1 MKIFSLTSV
10 LFLLLT
16 GFNCLAQTNFV
27 KGYYVTFGLDTVH
40 GLIEYRTKERNT
52 KFCSYKA
59 SHNAPAT
66 KYTPDEVY
74 SYVLDDKVI
83 YRGYSVKKMGESE
96 NVFLEVLVKGSLNF
110 LKSYGSTYYLE
121 TKEGKLIDLPVPD
134 KKLITIDY
142 KTYLSKV
149 RYTKGVLRS
158 LMADYPELL
167 RKVDN
172 TPLSFTLVKNIVIEY
187 NQVENHKLTFVE
199 EAAPINIKPHIS
211 FGLTT
216 SARYS
221 RMGISDKEFGSIDPT
236 KSWSIAAGGLAQLF
250 IPTIDENIR
259 LNYSLLYGKNSFYFS
274 QNTLYNNNDIFINF
288 SEIRNGFTIE
298 KGFPQ
303 AFGIFVEGGLAH
315 SYTFSRTYSWRQED
329 FLLNSIDTEYIQKE
343 NLISPGYLGP
353 VIGFGKGFRL
363 GEKLQLV
370 SAVKY
375 SWLKGLNKDF
385 SQSTNHSAAFEINLL
400 YK

>member
-1 MKIFSLTSV
+1 MKIFSLTSL

-16 GFNCLAQTNFV
+16 GFECLAQTNFV

-52 KFCSYKA
+52 KFCTYKA
-59 SHNAPAT
+59 SHNDPAT

-74 SYVLDDKVI
+74 SYVLEDKVI
-83 YRGYSVKKMGESE
+83 YRGYSVRKMGESE

-110 LKSYGSTYYLE
+110 LKSYGATYYLE

-167 RKVDN
+167 RQVDN
-172 TPLSFTLVKNIVIEY
+172 TPLSLTLVKNTVIEY
-187 NQVENHKLTFVE
+187 NQLEDHKLLFVE
-199 EAAPINIKPHIS
+199 EPAPIVIKPHVS
-211 FGLTT
+211 FGPAT

-221 RMGISDKEFGSIDPT
+221 RMGMRDKEFGSIDPT
-236 KSWSIAAGGLAQLF
+236 TSWSVAVGGLAQLF
-250 IPTIDENIR
+250 IPTIDETIR
-259 LNYSLLYGKNSFYFS
+259 LNYSLLYGKNNFYFS
-274 QNTLYNNNDIFINF
+274 QTTVHNNNDIFISF
-288 SEIRNGFTIE
+288 SEIRSGLSIQ
-298 KGFPQ
+298 KSFPQ
-303 AFGIFVEGGLAH
+303 AFGIFVEAGLAH
-315 SYTFSRTYSWRQED
+315 SYTFSRTSSWRQED
-329 FLLNSIDTEYIQKE
+329 FMQNSIVTEYIEKE
-343 NLISPGYLGP
+343 NLINPGYLGP
-353 VIGFGKGFRL
+353 GLGIGKSFRL
-363 GEKLQLV
+363 GEKLQLI

-375 SWLKGLNKDF
+375 SWLEGLNKNY
-385 SQSTNHSAAFEINLL
+385 SQSTIHSTALEINLL